1 MINRSNSNIE
11 TSSTLISTHPKS
23 NLKEKN
29 TQPLRFRSFDA
40 FYQEYNR
47 KNSLGDSKNQN
58 PANKT
63 PIKNTSVK
71 DKIELLKA
79 GKNKESFA
87 FNADSVQPS
96 YYYNISGRVKK
107 LCEKFQKCE
116 GHTQFCS
123 GLRAVIA
130 NSEIKKSAD
139 SPVSF
144 LSSSVQTESAEIHPI
159 DVLSAIETHVKLAGS
174 KDALNIA
181 SLTVANDTKQFA
193 NTELHKLVDTNTG
206 PLGDLSPLIAK
217 PGSSTGL
224 DEAATNTSLI
234 AINLTKDAVIVE
246 KSQEASSP
254 DAPSPSRPASFK
266 YASPTKPAVITR
278 SASSGERPS
287 GEKPVSVTS
296 THWIYSKSLS
306 HTKTTL
312 NTPRTELVKYG
323 PLTCGMDP
331 QDIDFGNYSLKNSL
345 STTEDSLSPGL
356 SESESMP
363 RRNSNTSL
371 KSEDEALIDQV
382 IDRIVDDQDFCN
394 AFFDKLE
401 SFSLRS
407 KSESLQFDTVIDDLQ
422 FLVDEEDEPETE
434 VSEETKKA
442 FDWFFNQPQVFDLE
456 FTERNDRNLVTTIEE
471 SDSSENASL
480 MGDEPSSKSSLREEP
495 PNPASKTE
503 SFNWLSLYNHT
514 RNPVSTGY
522 NMASSLNNSYMA
534 NSLRDNTIPGR
545 YKSDLFKNVDLFN
558 FLG

>member
-11 TSSTLISTHPKS
+11 TSSPLISTHPKT
-23 NLKEKN
+23 NHQEKN

-47 KNSLGDSKNQN
+47 KNSPGDSKNLN

-79 GKNKESFA
+79 SKNKESVA
-87 FNADSVQPS
+87 SKSDLVQPS
-96 YYYNISGRVKK
+96 DYYNIKGRVKK
-107 LCEKFQKCE
+107 LCEKFQKCD

-123 GLRAVIA
+123 GLRSAIA
-130 NSEIKKSAD
+130 KAKIQKSSKPPA
-139 SPVSF
+139 SL
-144 LSSSVQTESAEIHPI
+144 LSSSVQTESAEIQPI

-174 KDALNIA
+174 KDAHKLA
-181 SLTVANDTKQFA
+181 SPTVSNDTKQFT
-193 NTELHKLVDTNTG
+193 NSELHKLVDTNAG

-224 DEAATNTSLI
+224 DEAAINTVLI
-234 AINLTKDAVIVE
+234 GKNSTKDSVIVE
-246 KSQEASSP
+246 KNPGTSSP
-254 DAPSPSRPASFK
+254 SAPSPARSASFK

-287 GEKPVSVTS
+287 GEKPISVTS

-306 HTKTTL
+306 QTKTTL

-323 PLTCGMDP
+323 PLTCGMAP
-331 QDIDFGNYSLKNSL
+331 QDIDIGKYSLKNSQ

-356 SESESMP
+356 SESESLP
-363 RRNSNTSL
+363 RQNSNTSL

-382 IDRIVDDQDFCN
+382 IDRIMDDRDFCN

-401 SFSLRS
+401 ALNLGS
-407 KSESLQFDTVIDDLQ
+407 KSESLQFDTMIDDLQ
-422 FLVDEEDEPETE
+422 FLLDEDDEPETE

-471 SDSSENASL
+471 SDSSESASL
-480 MGDEPSSKSSLREEP
+480 IGDEPPSKTSLKEEP
-495 PNPASKTE
+495 PEPSNKTE

-514 RNPVSTGY
+514 RNPASTGY
-522 NMASSLNNSYMA
+522 DVASNLNNSYMT
-534 NSLRDNTIPGR
+534 NSFRDNSIPGG
-545 YKSDLFKNVDLFN
+545 YKSDLFKNFDWFN